1 MGNGSNKN
9 KYRTIKIPEAI
20 KYKVQ
25 TDQGIEEREANF
37 VDVVFNSFLTNK
49 AFGRSIDTV
58 ELAEQIVNA
67 MNNAVDGQFVI
78 SEVAY
83 SLLKDVACYPENI
96 KGEPFIV
103 HEARVVLPFL
113 RAIKDAK

>member
-9 KYRTIKIPEAI
+9 KYRTIIIPQPI

-37 VDVVFNSFLTNK
+37 VDIVFNSFLTNK
-49 AFGRSIDTV
+49 AFGRSIDTI

-67 MNNAVDGQFVI
+67 MNNAQNGMFMI

-83 SLLKDVACYPENI
+83 GLLKDVACYPENI

-113 RAIKDAK
+113 RAIKEAK